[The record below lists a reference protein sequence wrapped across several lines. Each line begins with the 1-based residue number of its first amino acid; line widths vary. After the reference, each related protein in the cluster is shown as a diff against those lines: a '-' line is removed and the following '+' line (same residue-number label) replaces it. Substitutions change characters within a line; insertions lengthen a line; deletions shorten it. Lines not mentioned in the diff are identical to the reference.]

1 MRLRGENIMWK
12 IFAILSLILIIA
24 IVVLIL
30 IIKHKNK
37 DIDSLKSENE
47 TFRNSYEEL
56 NNSYKQLDEEIKIE
70 KKHTAELAKKLADI
84 SCMSID
90 DVMHQLQDNNGNRK
104 DNI

>member
-1 MRLRGENIMWK
+1 MWK
-12 IFAILSLILIIA
+12 VFVILSLILIIA
-24 IVVLIL
+24 VVVLIL

-37 DIDSLKSENE
+37 NIESLKSENE

-56 NNSYKQLDEEIKIE
+56 NNSYTKLNKELEIE
-70 KKHTAELAKKLADI
+70 KNHAQELAKKLADI

-90 DVMHQLQDNNGNRK
+90 DVMHQLQNNDSNRK

>member
-12 IFAILSLILIIA
+12 VFAILSLILIIA
-24 IVVLIL
+24 VVVLIL

-37 DIDSLKSENE
+37 DIDSLKSENQ

-56 NNSYKQLDEEIKIE
+56 NNSYTNLTKEMEIE
-70 KKHTAELAKKLADI
+70 KKHNQELAKRLADI

-90 DVMHQLQDNNGNRK
+90 DVMHQLQNNDSN
-104 DNI
+104 